1 MWYIPKRLLYL
12 PLNQRYRVYP
22 LNRTESP
29 SSVWEGNLL
38 LPHLDRFGSHE
49 PEGYGVIRMNL
60 RRDDVLTTPKGL
72 LGERDHADQHEYGQ
86 E

>member
-12 PLNQRYRVYP
+12 PLNQRYRVHP

-38 LPHLDRFGSHE
+38 LPE